1 MGFEVSLR
9 RAIAAFRLASLVYA
23 GIVILHN
30 ERHYDRPYLGWCA
43 YAIMVI
49 WTVVI
54 TAAYARGGMRRW
66 QWLGPDLAM
75 GAALVLATGLIES
88 HGEIVR
94 GAQTVSVTWSVVP
107 VAAWAVAW
115 GPLGGLVAGLVICAA
130 DVIERGAFTVTVAS
144 NCVYVLLTGL
154 VIGYLAHFG

>member
-23 GIVILHN
+23 GNVSLHN
-30 ERHYDRPYLGWCA
+30 VGHYDRPYLGWCA

-66 QWLGPDLAM
+66 QWLAGDLAM
-75 GAALVLATGLIES
+75 GAALVLATGLVEQHS
-88 HGEIVR
+88 EIVR
-94 GAQTVSVTWSVVP
+94 GAQTVSGPLSVVP

-115 GPLGGLVAGLVICAA
+115 GPLGGVTAGLVICCA
-130 DVIERGAFTVTVAS
+130 DIIERGAFTVTVAS
-144 NCVYVLLTGL
+144 NCVYVLL
-154 VIGYLAHFG
+154 